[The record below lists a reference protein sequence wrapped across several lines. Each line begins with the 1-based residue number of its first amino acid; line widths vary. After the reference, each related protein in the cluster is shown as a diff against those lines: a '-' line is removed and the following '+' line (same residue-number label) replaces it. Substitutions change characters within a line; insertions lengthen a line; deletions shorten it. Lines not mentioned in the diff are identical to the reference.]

1 MNVNLREY
9 LFDTTHYNSDWIK
22 VYRKHQSQLSLKDQS
37 SSPDYARNYKGLR
50 HPLSL
55 AGPAISTGLFPSRN
69 NGADYKID
77 RFPCLHT
84 DQQRGISS
92 EAVILTGRCQ
102 PAQDKAFRRTRF
114 AHFAP
119 ATFFD
124 PTCLFR
130 MCARYRHTLTPL
142 SGLHIEQYSG
152 GVSCR

>member
-1 MNVNLREY
+1 M
-9 LFDTTHYNSDWIK
+9 
-22 VYRKHQSQLSLKDQS
+22 
-37 SSPDYARNYKGLR
+37 
-50 HPLSL
+50 
-55 AGPAISTGLFPSRN
+55 ISTGLYHSRN
-69 NGADYKID
+69 NGADYKIN
-77 RFPCLHT
+77 RFPRLRT
-84 DQQRGISS
+84 GRRTGNDTSGS
-92 EAVILTGRCQ
+92 EAVILIGRCQ
-102 PAQDKAFRRTRF
+102 AAQDKAFRRTRF